1 MGCRAPPISINGEAL
16 AYDSNGNLLSRGTRS
31 YGYDGENRLT
41 SVNGSVFF
49 AYGPD
54 GERLKK
60 SAGFGETVYLGP
72 DIEYAD
78 GVYTKYLHPDVKV
91 AAGIT
96 TYLHRD
102 HLNSIR
108 LETDAS
114 DSSSTFAYLSF
125 GAPLQVTPSKG
136 YIGERRRKAKRTSKI
151 AIGN

>member
-1 MGCRAPPISINGEAL
+1 MSINGEAL

-114 DSSSTFAYLSF
+114 DSSSTFA
-125 GAPLQVTPSKG
+125 
-136 YIGERRRKAKRTSKI
+136 
-151 AIGN
+151 